1 MFASVH
7 SSTAEFAGL
16 SRELMSARS
25 GKILVVD
32 DDPGVLTA
40 ARLLLKRHFAV
51 VQAESDPSRI
61 PELLRTGFDVVLLDM
76 NFARGADT
84 GAEGLAWLARM
95 LEIDP
100 GLVVVL
106 MTAYGDVSTAV
117 NAMKAGATDFVLKPW
132 QNEKLVAT
140 VTAAL
145 SLRGSRDEVARLR
158 TRARELVDAAT
169 GAAQPVIGAAPA
181 MREVFELVRRA
192 APTDANVLILGES
205 GVGKELVARLLHDQS
220 RRAREVFMSVDLGAV
235 SATLFESELFGH
247 RKGAFTDARED
258 RAGRFQAASGGTLF
272 LDEIGNLPLQ
282 LQGKLLS
289 ALEQRAVTPLGSD
302 RPVPVDVRL
311 VSATNK
317 PLAELARA
325 REFRD
330 DLLYRINTVEIRVP
344 PLRERT
350 EDIAPLFE
358 HFVDVYARKYNL
370 APKRLSRGALKRL
383 EAYAWPGNVR
393 ELRHVVERALIM
405 SDSPALDEKDFLLT
419 ADSRGS
425 AASLALD
432 DYNLESVESRV
443 IQAALEKHSGNVSRA
458 ARELGITRTSL
469 YRRMEKHGL

>member
-1 MFASVH
+1 
-7 SSTAEFAGL
+7 
-16 SRELMSARS
+16 
-25 GKILVVD
+25 
-32 DDPGVLTA
+32 
-40 ARLLLKRHFAV
+40 
-51 VQAESDPSRI
+51 
-61 PELLRTGFDVVLLDM
+61 
-76 NFARGADT
+76 
-84 GAEGLAWLARM
+84 
-95 LEIDP
+95 
-100 GLVVVL
+100 

-117 NAMKAGATDFVLKPW
+117 NAIKAGATDFVLKPW
-132 QNEKLVAT
+132 QNEKLIAT

-158 TRARELVDAAT
+158 TRQRELVDAAT
-169 GAAQPVIGAAPA
+169 GAAQPVIGDAPA
-181 MREVFELVRRA
+181 MRDVFELVRRA

-220 RRAREVFMSVDLGAV
+220 RRARDVFMSVDLGAV
-235 SATLFESELFGH
+235 SETLFESELFGH

-325 REFRD
+325 RQFRE

-344 PLRERT
+344 PLRERA

-358 HFVDVYARKYNL
+358 HFVDIYARKYNL

-383 EAYAWPGNVR
+383 EAYPWPGNVR

-405 SDSPALDEKDFLLT
+405 SDSPALDEKDFLLA

-432 DYNLESVESRV
+432 DYNLESVEGRV
-443 IQAALEKHSGNVSRA
+443 IQAALEKHAGNVSRA
-458 ARELGITRTSL
+458 ARELGITRASL